1 MLDTVL
7 SDAAS
12 EGVRAITIN
21 RPSRRNALDLATYTA
36 LHDALEAADRAP
48 SVRVI
53 ILSGAEGCF
62 TSGNDLADFQTATL
76 DEESPAVRFL
86 HALTRLTK
94 PLIAAVE
101 GFAVG
106 IGTTMLLH
114 CDLVYAGRGASF
126 RLPFVPLGLCPEG
139 GSSYLLPR
147 LAGAK
152 QAAALL
158 FFGEA
163 FTAAAA
169 REYGLVNEVTEDG
182 EALALA
188 LRQAAALARLPAEA
202 VRTTKAL
209 LRRADADAV
218 RDAIS
223 VESARFA
230 ALRASPEAQ
239 AAFAAFFARP

>member
-7 SDAAS
+7 SDVPS
-12 EGVRAITIN
+12 EGVRTLTIN

-36 LHDALEAADRAP
+36 LREALVAADHDP
-48 SVRVI
+48 SVRAIV
-53 ILSGAEGCF
+53 LAGAAGCF
-62 TSGNDLADFQTATL
+62 TSGNDIVDFQNATL
-76 DEESPAVRFL
+76 DEESPGILFL
-86 HALTRLTK
+86 RALTHLTK

-114 CDLVYAGRGASF
+114 CDLVYAARGASF

-139 GSSYLLPR
+139 ASSYLLPR

-158 FFGEA
+158 FFGEP
-163 FTAAAA
+163 FTAEAA
-169 REYGLVNEVTEDG
+169 REYGLVNDVTEDG
-182 EALALA
+182 EALPRAVK
-188 LRQAAALARLPAEA
+188 QAAKLARLPAEA

-209 LRRADADAV
+209 LRRADAAV
-218 RDAIS
+218 VQEAIG
-223 VESARFA
+223 VEGERFA
-230 ALRASPEAQ
+230 ALRLSPEAQ
-239 AAFAAFFARP
+239 AAFAAFLARS